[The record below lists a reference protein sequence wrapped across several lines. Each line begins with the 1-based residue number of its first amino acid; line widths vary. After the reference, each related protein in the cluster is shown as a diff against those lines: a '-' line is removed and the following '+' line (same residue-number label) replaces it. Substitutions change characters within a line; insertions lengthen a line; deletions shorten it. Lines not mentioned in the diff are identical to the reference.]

1 MFFRHGFFNA
11 PRIRAICSGKA
22 FTLIELLILT
32 ALLLLVACVLL
43 PSIAYQRRHARRC
56 ACVDNLKQVGV
67 AFRTW
72 TLDGG
77 DSYPA
82 EVDVKFGGA
91 RQELAIGHVYFNFI
105 VMSNELSAPKILVCP
120 DDNEKK
126 VAKNFHSG
134 FNNSNVSYFV
144 GAEARDTFPQM
155 FLSGDRNLAF
165 ENKPL
170 LPGIFIWTSNRSSLS
185 WTKAIH
191 NACGNV
197 GLADGSVRQFF
208 ESRKLAA
215 AAADQSCETNR
226 LVLP

>member
-1 MFFRHGFFNA
+1 MFFRHGFFTS
-11 PRIRAICSGKA
+11 PRIRTICSAKA
-22 FTLIELLILT
+22 FTLIELLILI
-32 ALLLLVACVLL
+32 AILLLLACVLL
-43 PSIAYQRRHARRC
+43 PALAYQRRHARAR
-56 ACVDNLKQVGV
+56 ACVDNLKQIGV
-67 AFRTW
+67 AYRTL
-72 TLDGG
+72 TLDGP

-91 RQELAIGHVYFNFI
+91 REEVAMGHVFFNFL

-120 DDNEKK
+120 DDNEKT

-170 LPGIFIWTSNRSSLS
+170 LPGIFVWTSNRSALS

-191 NACGNV
+191 NECGNV
-197 GLADGSVRQFF
+197 GLADGSVQVLN
-208 ESRKLAA
+208 SRRLAEAA
-215 AAADQSCETNR
+215 ANQSCETNG
-226 LVLP
+226 LVIP